1 MIFSIPI
8 PIPTPSMVFSR
19 VTCTA
24 SEAVSRDTIS
34 NYLLKK
40 MSAPQPKEQKDGGGQ
55 HTLVAGGGANYG
67 KHAMMPVLASDM
79 YAEVNLPDLPEFNPE
94 DIKIDATIVAIGKR
108 RTGKTW
114 VFRNIMYLMKEKI
127 NAGIVI
133 SQTDELNKFW
143 RRYIPKKYIFKHYE
157 PEILQAVFDRQK
169 KMIDEELRK
178 LEQEEGVTD
187 VDERLKIAKERCAF
201 FILLDDVISDQRL
214 KYDPEMMEL
223 FVAGRH
229 YALFILCTTQ
239 YAKAITPTIR
249 GNTDYVFIM
258 KTMQQ
263 RQREALKDDFGDF
276 LTKDAFNQILDA
288 YTEDNETLVVNTCPE
303 CFVDPMEMMS
313 WWKAVDPGE
322 FKMGSEDYWESSKH
336 GDEQDVPQGESM
348 MSGNDLMNM
357 DMLMPGWAKA
367 MMQG

>member
-1 MIFSIPI
+1 MAPKPKKAEPPHQQQPQQEQAAKPAGVQHGQGGTSG
-8 PIPTPSMVFSR
+8 
-19 VTCTA
+19 
-24 SEAVSRDTIS
+24 TI
-34 NYLLKK
+34 
-40 MSAPQPKEQKDGGGQ
+40 DGGGSGSAI
-55 HTLVAGGGANYG
+55 TYG
-67 KHAMMPVLASDM
+67 KHATMPVLAADM
-79 YAEVNLPDLPEFNPE
+79 YAEINLPDLPEFNPE
-94 DIKIDATIVAIGKR
+94 EIKIDATIVAIGKR

-114 VFRNIMYLMKEKI
+114 VFRNIMYLMKERI
-127 NAGIVI
+127 GAGIVI

-169 KMIDEELRK
+169 SMIDDQLRK
-178 LEQEEGVTD
+178 LELEGVD
-187 VDERLKIAKERCAF
+187 DLDERLKLAKERSAF
-201 FILLDDVISDQRL
+201 FILLDDVISDTRL

-263 RQREALKDDFGDF
+263 RQREALKEDFGDF

-288 YTEDNETLVVNTCPE
+288 YTEDNETLVINTCPE
-303 CFVDPMEMMS
+303 CFVDPMEMMG

-322 FKMGSEDYWESSKH
+322 FRMGSEEYWESAQR
-336 GDEQDVPQGESM
+336 GEEALPPQEGQL
-348 MSGNDLMNM
+348 SGNDLMHM
-357 DMLMPGWAKA
+357 DKLMPGWAKSL
-367 MMQG
+367 M